1 MTIGRG
7 KPTKA
12 ISQRTAPS
20 EKNQNSSPAQSR
32 CVTVA
37 RAKTVKNVWLRIAQA
52 GSKKIAKTNFTQRVG
67 TTSESETGANRVVR
81 ATLRTIFRPRS
92 GLCFARLVVDLRFF
106 AAKVVRRLRRRRGE
120 RKSNPLTP
128 IWKMEFEFAPANHTD
143 NADTKSHRRC
153 GEVDRALRC
162 AMENPSS
169 RSNVGYWAFSTQL
182 FTRGPC
188 RRRCGC
194 RS

>member
-12 ISQRTAPS
+12 ISQRSAPS

-32 CVTVA
+32 CATVA
-37 RAKTVKNVWLRIAQA
+37 RAKTVKNVSLRIAQA

-67 TTSESETGANRVVR
+67 TTSGSEAGTNRVAR

-128 IWKMEFEFAPANHTD
+128 ICEMEFEFAPANHAETRIR
-143 NADTKSHRRC
+143 NRIAGAAK
-153 GEVDRALRC
+153 VDRAL
-162 AMENPSS
+162 
-169 RSNVGYWAFSTQL
+169 
-182 FTRGPC
+182 
-188 RRRCGC
+188 
-194 RS
+194 

>member
-37 RAKTVKNVWLRIAQA
+37 REKTVKNVWLRIAQA

-67 TTSESETGANRVVR
+67 TVSGSDAGTNRVAR

-92 GLCFARLVVDLRFF
+92 GLRFARLVVDLRFV
-106 AAKVVRRLRRRRGE
+106 AAKVVSDYADAAVSESRIPKPNLE
-120 RKSNPLTP
+120 S
-128 IWKMEFEFAPANHTD
+128 EFE
-143 NADTKSHRRC
+143 
-153 GEVDRALRC
+153 V
-162 AMENPSS
+162 
-169 RSNVGYWAFSTQL
+169 
-182 FTRGPC
+182 
-188 RRRCGC
+188 
-194 RS
+194 

>member
-7 KPTKA
+7 KPAKA
-12 ISQRTAPS
+12 INQRSAHS

-67 TTSESETGANRVVR
+67 TTSGSDAGRNRVAR

-92 GLCFARLVVDLRFF
+92 GLCFARLVVDLRFV
-106 AAKVVRRLRRRRGE
+106 AAKVVPRLRRRRGE

-128 IWKMEFEFAPANHTD
+128 IWNIEFEFVPANHAD

-153 GEVDRALRC
+153 SEGGSCAPPRDAESRFEVGCL
-162 AMENPSS
+162 
-169 RSNVGYWAFSTQL
+169 AFSTQL
-182 FTRGPC
+182 FTRGP
-188 RRRCGC
+188 
-194 RS
+194 

>member
-12 ISQRTAPS
+12 ISQRSAPS

-67 TTSESETGANRVVR
+67 TTSGSEAGTNRVAR

-128 IWKMEFEFAPANHTD
+128 IWKMEFEFAPANHAN

-153 GEVDRALRC
+153 GEGGSC
-162 AMENPSS
+162 APPRDAESKFEVECWM
-169 RSNVGYWAFSTQL
+169 FSTQL

>member
-20 EKNQNSSPAQSR
+20 EKNQNSSLAQSR
-32 CVTVA
+32 CATVA

-67 TTSESETGANRVVR
+67 TTNGSDAGTNRVAR

-92 GLCFARLVVDLRFF
+92 GLRFARLVVDLRFV
-106 AAKVVRRLRRRRGE
+106 AAKVVPKLRRRRGE
-120 RKSNPLTP
+120 RKSNP
-128 IWKMEFEFAPANHTD
+128 
-143 NADTKSHRRC
+143 NAQFGIRVRDWMLDAGRW
-153 GEVDRALRC
+153 VF
-162 AMENPSS
+162 P
-169 RSNVGYWAFSTQL
+169 TQVVYA
-182 FTRGPC
+182 RPM
-188 RRRCGC
+188 
-194 RS
+194 